1 MTKEKRISRMQERGG
16 YGGFI
21 KVNERSIARRLTISL
36 FLLVIIV
43 EGILL
48 TVLYATQAKLLRQ
61 ELETKADDYADYLA
75 EILVVPVWDFD
86 DEQIEKIGAG
96 FTQNEL
102 VNELHIYNSEQ
113 HTLYSYQDED
123 TADDRIKRTATI
135 DRNGKSIG
143 IVEFHL
149 SLGAFQSTLVLIR
162 NSMTLVLA
170 TSLIVIL
177 ITTGLLLHYFIR
189 NPIDSLQK
197 GLDRVAKGDYQYD
210 FHDVHYTE
218 LSGISMRIKEMAHLI
233 EQRERSLYD
242 MNKELK
248 QEISTR
254 KREASEKI
262 KLEKKLQQAN
272 KMEAIGTLAGGVA
285 HDLNNILSG
294 IVAYPDLILLQL
306 PNDSP
311 LHKPISAIKTSGLK
325 AAAIVQDLLT
335 LARRGV
341 AARELVNLN
350 TIVSQYLKS
359 PEYNKLKSFHPD
371 VTVTANLGKGLLNTM
386 GSPIHLS
393 KTIMNLISNAAEAM
407 PDGGTITVSTENR
420 YIEKPVDAYGRIEEG
435 DYAVL
440 TISDT
445 GVGIPAEEKE
455 RIFEPF
461 YTKKV
466 MGRSGTGLGM
476 AVVWGTVEDHGGSID
491 VQSTVGWGTT
501 FSLSF
506 PATRQQDETDKA
518 QPPLESYRGNGEV
531 VLVVD
536 DLESQRDIAAAIL
549 SNLGYAASAVSNGS
563 AAVDF
568 VKDRNVD
575 LLVLDMIMEPGMDG
589 LETYRQIIEI
599 RPGQKAIIASGFS
612 ETDRVKE
619 AQRLG
624 AGEYLKKPYTLE
636 NLGIAVKKEL
646 GQHPSSQ

>member
-306 PNDSP
+306 PQRQP
-311 LHKPISAIKTSGLK
+311 
-325 AAAIVQDLLT
+325 AA
-335 LARRGV
+335 
-341 AARELVNLN
+341 
-350 TIVSQYLKS
+350 
-359 PEYNKLKSFHPD
+359 
-371 VTVTANLGKGLLNTM
+371 
-386 GSPIHLS
+386 
-393 KTIMNLISNAAEAM
+393 
-407 PDGGTITVSTENR
+407 
-420 YIEKPVDAYGRIEEG
+420 
-435 DYAVL
+435 
-440 TISDT
+440 
-445 GVGIPAEEKE
+445 
-455 RIFEPF
+455 
-461 YTKKV
+461 
-466 MGRSGTGLGM
+466 
-476 AVVWGTVEDHGGSID
+476 
-491 VQSTVGWGTT
+491 
-501 FSLSF
+501 
-506 PATRQQDETDKA
+506 
-518 QPPLESYRGNGEV
+518 
-531 VLVVD
+531 
-536 DLESQRDIAAAIL
+536 
-549 SNLGYAASAVSNGS
+549 
-563 AAVDF
+563 
-568 VKDRNVD
+568 
-575 LLVLDMIMEPGMDG
+575 
-589 LETYRQIIEI
+589 
-599 RPGQKAIIASGFS
+599 
-612 ETDRVKE
+612 
-619 AQRLG
+619 
-624 AGEYLKKPYTLE
+624 
-636 NLGIAVKKEL
+636 
-646 GQHPSSQ
+646 

>member
-1 MTKEKRISRMQERGG
+1 MVKNKRISKTQERRD
-16 YGGFI
+16 YGGLI
-21 KVNERSIARRLTISL
+21 RVNERSIARRLTISL

-61 ELETKADDYADYLA
+61 ELETKSDDYAVYLA
-75 EILVVPVWDFD
+75 EILAVPVWDFD

-96 FTQNEL
+96 FTRNEL
-102 VNELHIYNSEQ
+102 VDELHIYNSE
-113 HTLYSYQDED
+113 HHPLYSYQNKGA
-123 TADDRIKRTATI
+123 ADDRIKRTAAI
-135 DRNGKSIG
+135 DHNGKAIG
-143 IVEFHL
+143 VVEFYL

-218 LSGISMRIKEMAHLI
+218 LSGISSRIKEMARII

-262 KLEKKLQQAN
+262 RLEKKLQQAN
-272 KMEAIGTLAGGVA
+272 KMKAIGTLAGGVA

-311 LHKPISAIKTSGLK
+311 LHKPITAIKTSGLK

-359 PEYNKLKSFHPD
+359 PEYEKLKSFHPD
-371 VTVTANLGKGLLNTM
+371 VTVTANLEDRLLNTM

-420 YIEKPVDAYGRIEEG
+420 YIEKPIHAYGRIEEG

-476 AVVWGTVEDHGGSID
+476 AVVWGTVEDHGGYID
-491 VQSTVGWGTT
+491 VQSTVGRGTT
-501 FSLSF
+501 FNLSF
-506 PATRQQDETDKA
+506 PATRQQVDPDKG

-612 ETDRVKE
+612 ETDRVRE

-636 NLGIAVKKEL
+636 NLGVAVKKEL
-646 GQHPSSQ
+646 GQQPSIL